1 MPEKLSIAAQV
12 PANKEKGTPAYGPA
26 TITVQTG
33 ETAKEKIEV
42 FGDEAVSTNADAN
55 WVVTL
60 QSNIRSGLRKGET
73 QEQMQA
79 RLANAKMG
87 VSAKGATVDPT
98 QAYQAQFLAA
108 SPADQVAMIK
118 ELQKRAEE
126 LRKAAK

>member
-1 MPEKLSIAAQV
+1 MKALSVSAQV
-12 PANKEKGTPAYGPA
+12 PENKEKGTPQLGPV
-26 TITVQTG
+26 TVTVQTG
-33 ETAKEKIEV
+33 ETAAEKIQM

-60 QSNIRSGLRKGET
+60 QSNIRAGLRKGET
-73 QEQMQA
+73 QAQVQA
-79 RLANAKMG
+79 RLASAKMG

-108 SPADQVAMIK
+108 SAEDQVKMIK

-126 LRKAAK
+126 LRKS